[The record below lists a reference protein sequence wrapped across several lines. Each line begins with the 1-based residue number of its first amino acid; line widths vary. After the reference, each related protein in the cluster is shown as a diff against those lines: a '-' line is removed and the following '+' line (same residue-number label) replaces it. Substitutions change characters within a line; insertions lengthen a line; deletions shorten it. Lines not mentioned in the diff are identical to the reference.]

1 MIRYHI
7 LIKDCN
13 YVNKTK
19 DMVISMHICN
29 EFYCSVWFS
38 SNLGILKDKTLSL
51 KFLCLEKALAMTII
65 VAHLLVSKLFKDMEL
80 ADVYYY
86 RSFISHDWYFSNL
99 SIDKNKFVTRL
110 LMFQNIS
117 LFFIYYLFSLH
128 LFRHIFAMNWAIQDS
143 RCMFL
148 QHYSNDNRS
157 NFISNL

>member
-1 MIRYHI
+1 MILYHI

-13 YVNKTK
+13 HVNKTK
-19 DMVISMHICN
+19 DMVIRMHICN

-86 RSFISHDWYFSNL
+86 RSFISHDWYFLNSSNSLTNVSEYFIIFHLWFIQLTSLPTYICNKL
-99 SIDKNKFVTRL
+99 SNSRL
-110 LMFQNIS
+110 Q
-117 LFFIYYLFSLH
+117 LH
-128 LFRHIFAMNWAIQDS
+128 VS
-143 RCMFL
+143 STL
-148 QHYSNDNRS
+148 QKWQFMQQQKRFD
-157 NFISNL
+157 L